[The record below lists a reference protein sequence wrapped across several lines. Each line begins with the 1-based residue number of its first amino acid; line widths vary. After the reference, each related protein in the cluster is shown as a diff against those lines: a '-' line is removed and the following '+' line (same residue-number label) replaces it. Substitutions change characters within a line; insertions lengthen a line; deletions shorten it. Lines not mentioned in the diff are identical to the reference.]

1 MLPPIR
7 VNRHASGT
15 WFRLAENQIRAA
27 IGSCGD
33 VPAVL
38 SPKIQSANDH
48 RTIKTT
54 QPVPAGVQIEAL
66 LGHSNRWLSSNLY
79 FRLKLLV
86 FLSGFF
92 TGKKYSCPT

>member
-15 WFRLAENQIRAA
+15 WFRLAENQMRAA

-38 SPKIQSANDH
+38 RPEIPSANDR

-66 LGHSNRWLSSNLY
+66 LGL
-79 FRLKLLV
+79 FLV
-86 FLSGFF
+86 RCVFYEIIAGDQE
-92 TGKKYSCPT
+92 G

>member
-7 VNRHASGT
+7 MNRHTSGT
-15 WFRLAENQIRAA
+15 WFRLAENQMRAA

-38 SPKIQSANDH
+38 SPEIQSANDR

-54 QPVPAGVQIEAL
+54 QPGPTGVQIEAL
-66 LGHSNRWLSSNLY
+66 LGLFLVLCVLY
-79 FRLKLLV
+79 EIIA
-86 FLSGFF
+86 GDQE
-92 TGKKYSCPT
+92 G